1 MVDGGRLESEVGME
15 SWCQK
20 VGIEIG
26 VRRSSDGLSR
36 ESEIKVGVRKLVSEA
51 GILCMKVKS

>member
-1 MVDGGRLESEVGME
+1 MVDDGGRLESEVGME

-36 ESEIKVGVRKLVSEA
+36 SRKLSLVSE
-51 GILCMKVKS
+51 S